1 MSGLMRALASAVVG
15 IGAGALLPAAAST
28 PADHFRGRQI
38 TIQVGFAAGGGYD
51 VTARVVARYFGRHIP
66 GNPAVL
72 VQNVPGAG
80 SMQVANFIFNAAP
93 RDGTVLGVFSASVS
107 LEPLFGNPAAK
118 FDPRKFAWIGSFH
131 RESPSCGVWK
141 PTRPDIASLDDVIAT
156 KTTVVFGSTG
166 PAAPTTTHP
175 MLLKNMFGANTKVV
189 VGYKGTK
196 DVNLAMQN
204 GEVHA
209 TCGMFETAIKGSF
222 WQDVQ
227 AGRLVIFVHFH
238 PTGSLP
244 VFGAA
249 TSMYSRIKTDRDR
262 QIADLIFR
270 EADLTRPLAAP
281 PGTPPDIVA
290 ALRKAMLDTMADP
303 ALIADGKRM
312 EAEFNPLSG
321 ENTVKLFEQLY
332 ATPPE
337 IVKQTQEYIRLT
349 E

>member
-1 MSGLMRALASAVVG
+1 MAFVARALLCVVALAWTSLGAVH
-15 IGAGALLPAAAST
+15 ANS
-28 PADHFRGRQI
+28 PADHFRGKQV

-51 VTARVVARYFGRHIP
+51 ITTRVVARHLGRFIP
-66 GNPAVL
+66 GNPAVV

-107 LEPLFGNPAAK
+107 LEPLFGNAVAK
-118 FDPRKFAWIGSFH
+118 FDPRKYSWIGSFH
-131 RESPSCGVWK
+131 RESPSCGVWRAA
-141 PTRPDIASLDDVIAT
+141 RPDISSLDDLIAT
-156 KTTVVFGSTG
+156 KQTVVFGSTG

-175 MLLKNMFGANTKVV
+175 MLLKNMFGANAKVV

-196 DVNLAMQN
+196 DVNLAMQS

-222 WQDVQ
+222 RQDVE
-227 AGRLVIFVHFH
+227 AGRLVIFVHFR
-238 PTGSLP
+238 PAGTVP
-244 VFGAA
+244 VFGSA
-249 TSMYSRIKTDRDR
+249 TSMYGRIKTERDR

-281 PGTPPDIVA
+281 PGVPPEIVA
-290 ALRKAMLDTMADP
+290 ALRRAMLDTMRDP
-303 ALIADGKRM
+303 ELVADGKKM
-312 EAEFNPLSG
+312 ETEFNPLSG
-321 ENTVKLFEQLY
+321 EDTVRLFEQLY
-332 ATPPE
+332 DTPSE
-337 IVKQTQEYIRLT
+337 IVKQAQQYVRLT

>member
-1 MSGLMRALASAVVG
+1 MALVSRAMLC
-15 IGAGALLPAAAST
+15 AAAIAGSAQSSAIASP
-28 PADHFRGRQI
+28 PADHFRGKQV

-51 VTARVVARYFGRHIP
+51 ITTRVVARHLGRFIP
-66 GNPAVL
+66 GNPAVV

-107 LEPLFGNPAAK
+107 LEPLFGNAVAK

-141 PTRPDIASLDDVIAT
+141 EARPDIASLDDLIAT
-156 KTTVVFGSTG
+156 KRTVVFGSTG

-175 MLLKNMFGANTKVV
+175 MLLKNMFGANAKVV

-196 DVNLAMQN
+196 DVNLAMQS

-222 WQDVQ
+222 AQDVES
-227 AGRLVIFVHFH
+227 GRLVIFVHFR
-238 PTGSLP
+238 PTGTVP
-244 VFGAA
+244 IFGKA
-249 TSMYSRIKTDRDR
+249 TSMYSRIKSDRDR

-281 PGTPPDIVA
+281 PGTPPEVVA
-290 ALRKAMLDTMADP
+290 ALRNALLDTMNDP
-303 ALIADGKRM
+303 ALIADGKKM
-312 EAEFNPLSG
+312 ETEFNPLSG
-321 ENTVKLFEQLY
+321 EDTVKLFEQLY
-332 ATPPE
+332 DTPPD
-337 IVKQTQEYIRLT
+337 IVKQTQDYVRLT
-349 E
+349 D